1 MAERDVRAQLL
12 THTPWLATVKRA
24 RRLREH
30 QAGPSVLGEP
40 RDRASTAASSLGQDP
55 RVRHTLRIAIA
66 TPSPRGSTHGNRV
79 TALRWAKLL
88 RELGHRVWIDGEA
101 ERGRPELL
109 IALHAWRSAA
119 AIERHRARNPRLPV
133 ATALT
138 GTDLYGEYR
147 ERAETQRTLA
157 LSDRLI
163 VLQPLALAALASELR
178 AKARVVRQSARAPER
193 REPPAAGTFEVVTVS
208 HLRAVKDPLLPAR
221 AARLLPASSRLR
233 IVHLGGAHDEAW
245 KLAAEQEMRENP
257 RYLWLGERRHGE
269 ALQWIARAR
278 AFVLS
283 SRSEGSPSSLLEAL
297 ACGTPVLA
305 TRIDGAVASLGRR
318 HPGLFEVGD
327 EGALAELLQR
337 CEADAA
343 FLARLARRSRAL
355 ARLVAPERER
365 AALRRLLLEL
375 VPSA

>member
-1 MAERDVRAQLL
+1 M
-12 THTPWLATVKRA
+12 
-24 RRLREH
+24 
-30 QAGPSVLGEP
+30 P
-40 RDRASTAASSLGQDP
+40 RPLN
-55 RVRHTLRIAIA
+55 IAIA
-66 TPSPRGSTHGNRV
+66 TPSPRGSTHGNRI

-101 ERGRPELL
+101 ERGAPDLL

-119 AIERHRARNPRLPV
+119 AIERQRARNPRLPV

-138 GTDLYGEYR
+138 GTDLYGAYR
-147 ERAETQRTLA
+147 ELELTQRTLA

-163 VLQPLALAALASELR
+163 VLQPLALRALAPELR

-193 REPPAAGTFEVVTVS
+193 RIAPAADLFEVVTVS

-221 AARLLPASSRLR
+221 AARRAPASSRLR

-257 RYLWLGERRHGE
+257 RYLWLGERRHAE
-269 ALQWIARAR
+269 ALPWIARAR

-283 SRSEGSPSSLLEAL
+283 SRSEGSPSALLEAL

-327 EGALAELLQR
+327 EEGLAELFRR
-337 CEADAA
+337 CEAEPA
-343 FLARLARRSRAL
+343 FLAELARRSRRL
-355 ARLVAPERER
+355 AALVAPERER
-365 AALRRLLLEL
+365 DALHQLIAEL
-375 VPSA
+375 APEI